1 MQSCDMIMMIVT
13 HRGLCNYAS
22 QSNGIC
28 DCTGLK
34 CQLVI
39 CRRAIYMLT
48 KGNFVYYE
56 GKIKVICGLP
66 ANEITCY
73 QTSHDHD

>member
-1 MQSCDMIMMIVT
+1 MPYVT
-13 HRGLCNYAS
+13 LFNSLDNA
-22 QSNGIC
+22 
-28 DCTGLK
+28 
-34 CQLVI
+34 
-39 CRRAIYMLT
+39 T